1 MPDTT
6 TMIRSSRCVFSVLCL
21 LCAAALSYAV
31 NQQPIFWESEFN
43 AALDVRDS
51 FYALVGVDTLAY
63 RSGAMTDADTRP
75 LAQKLARFQDLEN
88 TWFNFLSGIVLS
100 GRESTNS
107 DPAVS
112 RYIDM
117 YFSKALSLSER
128 SPGAS
133 WALFYE
139 FRRFRLYPWAE
150 KSLQQLEKQ
159 FLEAGAQASP
169 LVAQQMLRC
178 AQQDRQE
185 HPQQA
190 DRWIYWSR
198 QFDYHQSWATIL
210 KINAVLPWGFPAFFS
225 LMRDVTREIADTW
238 VLQLAIAPHVAHWFI
253 LSLSILVAALVIVLG
268 VKHLGKPLHPLMH
281 LYPLSV
287 PPHLRQVYVVM
298 AFFAFIFFGLL
309 PFLWLVLIIVWRH
322 CSRSERILAG
332 VCAFLLVLAPL
343 ACRIESA
350 LYAARAPEGTI
361 SLFQRSLDDGFDPM
375 LNAQVRQHAGLLP
388 ADYLAQIAAANFSIK
403 CQDMSAAQ
411 SYAAKAEALEPDDP
425 VVMLMSGNV
434 AYYSH
439 DTARANDY
447 YTRCIKMFPELEA
460 TFFNPCIYYFSEMKF
475 MEGMNLIE
483 TAGKRNQARISTFV
497 KKNDDYFSGSWP
509 PVRHVLQ
516 PDYRPS
522 YFWSRVF
529 PRYIGSWRDA
539 QVLWSASFFGLGFIP
554 YFAVC
559 ALCLIVLSFTRAAS
573 GVKKIF
579 FCKMC
584 GVPICRRCRTKEFCS
599 RCAESVENVPDQAMF
614 QTIMSKFI
622 MRHYHADLMARN
634 FINAVFPGMGPLF
647 VGGGVPAGGILLAA
661 ITSGIYAFDAMAFS
675 ISFQYPFGAAIPLM
689 FLALLLPA
697 AYSIAWVI
705 YSLVLIMKGWKGQ

>member
-1 MPDTT
+1 
-6 TMIRSSRCVFSVLCL
+6 MIRSSRCAFSVLCL
-21 LCAAALSYAV
+21 LCTAVLSYAV

-43 AALDVRDS
+43 AALDARDS
-51 FYALVGVDTLAY
+51 FYALVGVDTIVY
-63 RSGAMTDADTRP
+63 RSGNMTDTDKRLLADR
-75 LAQKLARFQDLEN
+75 LARFQDLEHP
-88 TWFNFLSGIVLS
+88 WFNFLSGVVLS
-100 GRESTNS
+100 GRQSTNN
-107 DPAVS
+107 DPAIS

-117 YFSKALSLSER
+117 YFSKALSLSEH

-169 LVAQQMLRC
+169 LVAQQLLQC
-178 AQQDRQE
+178 ALQDRQE
-185 HPQQA
+185 FPQQA
-190 DRWIYWSR
+190 DRWIFWSQ

-210 KINAVLPWGFPAFFS
+210 KINAVLPWGFPSFFS
-225 LMRDVTREIADTW
+225 LVRDVTREIADTW
-238 VLQLAIAPHVAHWFI
+238 VLQLAIAPYVIHWLI
-253 LSLSILVAALVIVLG
+253 LALSILVAALVLVLG
-268 VKHLGKPLHPLMH
+268 LKHLGKPLHPLMH
-281 LYPLSV
+281 LYPRSV
-287 PPHLRQVYVVM
+287 PPQLRQVYVVM
-298 AFFAFIFFGLL
+298 ALFAFIFFGLL

-322 CSRSERILAG
+322 CSRSERIMAG
-332 VCAFLLVLAPL
+332 VCACLLVLAPL
-343 ACRIESA
+343 ACRIETA
-350 LYAARAPEGTI
+350 FCAARAPEGTLA
-361 SLFQRSLDDGFDPM
+361 LFQRSLDDGYDPM
-375 LNAQVRQHAGLLP
+375 LHARLREHADLRP
-388 ADYLAQIAAANFSIK
+388 ADYLAHIAAANFSIK
-403 CQDMSAAQ
+403 NQDVAAAQ
-411 SYAAKAEALEPDDP
+411 GYVAKAEALQPDDP
-425 VVMLMSGNV
+425 VVMLMAGNV

-439 DTARANDY
+439 DTAKANDY

-497 KKNDDYFSGSWP
+497 KKNDDYFAGSWP
-509 PVRHVLQ
+509 TVRHVLQ

-539 QVLWSASFFGLGFIP
+539 QVLWGGSFLGLCVIP
-554 YFAVC
+554 YCAVC
-559 ALCLIVLSFTRAAS
+559 ALCIIVLSLTRAVS

-584 GVPICRRCRTKEFCS
+584 GVPVCRRCRTKEFCS
-599 RCAESVENVPDQAMF
+599 RCAESVENVPDQAMY
-614 QTIMSKFI
+614 QTIMSKF
-622 MRHYHADLMARN
+622 MTRHYRTDLMARN

-647 VGGGVPAGGILLAA
+647 VGDGVPAGSIVLAGV
-661 ITSGIYAFDAMAFS
+661 TSGVYASYAMAFS
-675 ISFQYPFGAAIPLM
+675 ISFLYPFGAAIPLM

-705 YSLVLIMKGWKGQ
+705 YSLVLIKKGWKGQ